1 MSISQVRRAADTEV
15 IRRLESEWG
24 EIAESPRLC
33 ERLREWATEDPRLAF
48 ENGIELVEAA
58 QSREVS
64 RWSERDRVLAALLER
79 FEDDP
84 LARRLS
90 LQIVLPQVKSLINR
104 IRGWDTEERAARVV
118 ATAVDVLAHCAA
130 EPAGTTPNF
139 RVFANTRRRILRAA
153 IHDRDEPL
161 VLSADFGQV
170 EDSTPPERGSR
181 EEQQHLSE
189 LIDWV
194 REKGRLRE
202 ETARLVVLTRAGG
215 VSVSEL
221 AEARRVSPQTMRRQ
235 RLRAEQQLRRGLSL
249 TL

>member
-1 MSISQVRRAADTEV
+1 MSTSRVRWAADTEV
-15 IRRLESEWG
+15 IRRLESEWCD
-24 EIAESPRLC
+24 IAESPRVC

-48 ENGIELVEAA
+48 ENGTELVEAA

-64 RWSERDRVLAALLER
+64 RWSGRDRVLAALLER
-79 FEDDP
+79 FEEDP
-84 LARRLS
+84 LARRLA
-90 LQIVLPQVKSLINR
+90 LQIVLPQIKSLINGV
-104 IRGWDTEERAARVV
+104 RGWDTEERAARVV
-118 ATAVDVLAHCAA
+118 AAAVEVLAHCAA
-130 EPAGTTPNF
+130 EPAATTPNF

-153 IHDRDEPL
+153 IRDRTEPL
-161 VLSADFGQV
+161 VLSADFGQL
-170 EDSTPPERGSR
+170 EDSTPVEAGSQ
-181 EEQQHLSE
+181 EEHQHLSE

>member
-1 MSISQVRRAADTEV
+1 
-15 IRRLESEWG
+15 
-24 EIAESPRLC
+24 
-33 ERLREWATEDPRLAF
+33 
-48 ENGIELVEAA
+48 
-58 QSREVS
+58 VS
-64 RWSERDRVLAALLER
+64 RWSGRDRVLAALLER
-79 FEDDP
+79 FEEDP
-84 LARRLS
+84 LARRLA
-90 LQIVLPQVKSLINR
+90 LQIVLPQIKSLINGV
-104 IRGWDTEERAARVV
+104 RGWDTEERAARVV
-118 ATAVDVLAHCAA
+118 AAAVEVLAHCAA
-130 EPAGTTPNF
+130 EPAATTPNF

-153 IHDRDEPL
+153 IRDRTEPL
-161 VLSADFGQV
+161 VLSADFGQL
-170 EDSTPPERGSR
+170 EDSKPVEAGSR
-181 EEQQHLSE
+181 EEHQHLSE